1 MIIFLN
7 SILAIFTSKKN
18 SGVILTC
25 LKNIKKITILSTM
38 LITLTFSNNVL
49 AGIFS
54 DIGRVFNDM
63 YRCKIE
69 YTQLNIVDG
78 VETVTKETFDFEND
92 NENVCN
98 QGTEGLIKKL
108 YNWLE
113 ESPNN
118 MIVKLDVQVECKE
131 EKLSKLIFLKWRK
144 YEACEEEYTQKII
157 DYVVNKYPIQ
167 IGYGIYDSVTLNIIG
182 ENTDL

>member
-7 SILAIFTSKKN
+7 SILVIFTSKKN

-25 LKNIKKITILSTM
+25 LKNIKKITILTTM

-54 DIGRVFNDM
+54 DIGRAFDDI

-78 VETVTKETFDFEND
+78 VETATKETTDFDDDSGNQCD
-92 NENVCN
+92 N
-98 QGTEGLIKKL
+98 GTTKLIKKL

-118 MIVKLDVQVECKE
+118 MIVKLDVQVKCKE
-131 EKLSKLIFLKWRK
+131 EKLHNVTSFYWGSYK
-144 YEACEEEYTQKII
+144 ACKEEYTQKII

-167 IGYGIYDSVTLNIIG
+167 IGYGIYDSVTLRIIG
-182 ENTDL
+182 ENTD